1 MSFNIHD
8 CFSKVKPTKMSNET
22 HGLLNPGEESKKLHQ
37 LYVAL
42 INDKIEPSTDQQK
55 RTMMQL
61 LNTKVTVLDQKTNK
75 IKYLHYTLRIS
86 AMLLSGIATV
96 ILGLKFTNNDNSN
109 WPVIS
114 SNLALGITATVTF
127 LTGLSVFWDTDNYWK
142 RVKVMLNK
150 LKELRYEYAFLI
162 SGEDIKQKDLKDI
175 LNRYLDALG
184 DEYWENLLKSA
195 SKTKEEDKNKNSNTT
210 SQ

>member
-1 MSFNIHD
+1 
-8 CFSKVKPTKMSNET
+8 MSNET
-22 HGLLNPGEESKKLHQ
+22 HGVLKPKEESKKLHE
-37 LYVAL
+37 LYTGL
-42 INDKIEPSTDQQK
+42 TDGKIAPSTDQQK
-55 RTMMQL
+55 KTMMQL
-61 LNTKVTVLDQKTNK
+61 LNTKVTVLDQKTNR

-96 ILGLKFTNNDNSN
+96 VLGIKFTNPDSD

-114 SNLALGITATVTF
+114 SNIALGITATVTF

-162 SGEDIKQKDLKDI
+162 SGEKIEQKDLRDI
-175 LNRYLDALG
+175 LTRYLDALG
-184 DEYWENLLKSA
+184 DEYWENLLKNA
-195 SKTKEEDKNKNSNTT
+195 SKIRDDEKNRNPNPAP
-210 SQ
+210 

>member
-1 MSFNIHD
+1 
-8 CFSKVKPTKMSNET
+8 MSNET

-55 RTMMQL
+55 KTMMQL
-61 LNTKVTVLDQKTNK
+61 LNTKVTILDQKTSR

-96 ILGLKFTNNDNSN
+96 ILGLKVTNNDNSN

-184 DEYWENLLKSA
+184 DEYWENLLKNA
-195 SKTKEEDKNKNSNTT
+195 SKAKEEDKNNNSH
-210 SQ
+210 

>member
-1 MSFNIHD
+1 
-8 CFSKVKPTKMSNET
+8 MSNET
-22 HGLLNPGEESKKLHQ
+22 HGILNPKEESKKLHR
-37 LYVAL
+37 LYTEL
-42 INDKIEPSTDQQK
+42 INGKIEPSTDQQK
-55 RTMMQL
+55 KTMMQL
-61 LNTKVTVLDQKTNK
+61 LNTKVTVLDQKTNR

-162 SGEDIKQKDLKDI
+162 SGENIKQKDLRDI

-184 DEYWENLLKSA
+184 DEYWENLLKNA
-195 SKTKEEDKNKNSNTT
+195 SKTKDEDKNKNPNAPS
-210 SQ
+210 

>member
-1 MSFNIHD
+1 
-8 CFSKVKPTKMSNET
+8 MSNET

-37 LYVAL
+37 LYIAL
-42 INDKIEPSTDQQK
+42 INGKIEPSTDQQK
-55 RTMMQL
+55 KTMMQL
-61 LNTKVTVLDQKTNK
+61 LNTKVTVLDQKTSR

-96 ILGLKFTNNDNSN
+96 ILGLKFTNDDNSN

-195 SKTKEEDKNKNSNTT
+195 SKTKDEDKNKTPGLS

>member
-1 MSFNIHD
+1 
-8 CFSKVKPTKMSNET
+8 MSNET
-22 HGLLNPGEESKKLHQ
+22 HGLLNAAEESKKLHQ

-55 RTMMQL
+55 KTMMQL
-61 LNTKVTVLDQKTNK
+61 LNTKVTILDQKTSR

-96 ILGLKFTNNDNSN
+96 ILGLKVTNNDNSN

-195 SKTKEEDKNKNSNTT
+195 SKTKEEGKNKNLDMS
-210 SQ
+210 S

>member
-1 MSFNIHD
+1 
-8 CFSKVKPTKMSNET
+8 MSNET
-22 HGLLNPGEESKKLHQ
+22 HGLLKPKEESEKLHQ
-37 LYVAL
+37 LYSAL
-42 INDKIEPSTDQQK
+42 INGKIEPSTDQQK
-55 RTMMQL
+55 KTMMQL

-96 ILGLKFTNNDNSN
+96 ILGIKFTNANSD
-109 WPVIS
+109 WPVVS
-114 SNLALGITATVTF
+114 SNIALGITATVTF

-150 LKELRYEYAFLI
+150 LKEIRYEYAFLI
-162 SGEDIKQKDLKDI
+162 SGENVNQKHLRDI

-184 DEYWENLLKSA
+184 DEYWENLLKNA
-195 SKTKEEDKNKNSNTT
+195 SKTKDEDKNKNATT
-210 SQ
+210 SS

>member
-1 MSFNIHD
+1 
-8 CFSKVKPTKMSNET
+8 MSNET

-42 INDKIEPSTDQQK
+42 INGKIEPSTDQQK
-55 RTMMQL
+55 KTMMQL
-61 LNTKVTVLDQKTNK
+61 LNTKVTVLDLKTNR

-96 ILGLKFTNNDNSN
+96 ILGLKFSNNDNGN

-162 SGEDIKQKDLKDI
+162 SGEDIKQKDLRDI

-195 SKTKEEDKNKNSNTT
+195 SKTKDEDKNKTPGLSN
-210 SQ
+210 

>member
-1 MSFNIHD
+1 
-8 CFSKVKPTKMSNET
+8 MSNET
-22 HGLLNPGEESKKLHQ
+22 HGLLSPGEESKKLHQ

-42 INDKIEPSTDQQK
+42 IDGKIEPSTDQQK
-55 RTMMQL
+55 KTMMQL
-61 LNTKVTVLDQKTNK
+61 LNTKITVLDQKTTR

-96 ILGLKFTNNDNSN
+96 ILGLKFTNEDKST

-162 SGEDIKQKDLKDI
+162 SGENIKKEDLKAI

-195 SKTKEEDKNKNSNTT
+195 SKTKDEDKIKNSNV
-210 SQ
+210 SSPE

>member
-1 MSFNIHD
+1 
-8 CFSKVKPTKMSNET
+8 MSNET

-37 LYVAL
+37 LYIAL
-42 INDKIEPSTDQQK
+42 INGKIEPSTDQQK
-55 RTMMQL
+55 KTMMQL
-61 LNTKVTVLDQKTNK
+61 LNTKVTNLDQKTSR

-96 ILGLKFTNNDNSN
+96 ILGIKFTNANSD

-114 SNLALGITATVTF
+114 SNIALGITATVTF

-150 LKELRYEYAFLI
+150 LKEIRYEYAFLI
-162 SGEDIKQKDLKDI
+162 SGEGVNQKDLKDI
-175 LNRYLDALG
+175 LTRYLDALG
-184 DEYWENLLKSA
+184 DEYWENLLKNA
-195 SKTKEEDKNKNSNTT
+195 SKTKDEDKNKNVTT
-210 SQ
+210 PS

>member
-1 MSFNIHD
+1 MA
-8 CFSKVKPTKMSNET
+8 NET
-22 HGLLNPGEESKKLHQ
+22 HGLLKAKEESNKLHQ
-37 LYVAL
+37 LYSGL
-42 INDKIEPSTDQQK
+42 IDGKIEPSTDQQK
-55 RTMMQL
+55 KTMMQL

-96 ILGLKFTNNDNSN
+96 VLGIKFTNPDSD

-114 SNLALGITATVTF
+114 SNIALGLTATVTF

-162 SGEDIKQKDLKDI
+162 SGENIKQKDLKDI

-184 DEYWENLLKSA
+184 DEYWENLLKNA
-195 SKTKEEDKNKNSNTT
+195 TKTKDDDKKKNADTPS
-210 SQ
+210 

>member
-1 MSFNIHD
+1 
-8 CFSKVKPTKMSNET
+8 MSNET
-22 HGLLNPGEESKKLHQ
+22 HGLLDPGEESKKLHQ

-42 INDKIEPSTDQQK
+42 INGKIEPSTDQQK
-55 RTMMQL
+55 KTMMQL
-61 LNTKVTVLDQKTNK
+61 LNTKVTILDQKTNR

-96 ILGLKFTNNDNSN
+96 ILGLKFTNDDNSN

-162 SGEDIKQKDLKDI
+162 SGEDIQQKDLKDI

-195 SKTKEEDKNKNSNTT
+195 SKTKDEDKNKTPGLS

>member
-1 MSFNIHD
+1 
-8 CFSKVKPTKMSNET
+8 MSNET

-42 INDKIEPSTDQQK
+42 INGKIEPSTDQQK

-195 SKTKEEDKNKNSNTT
+195 SKTKDEDKNKNPGLS
-210 SQ
+210 S

>member
-1 MSFNIHD
+1 
-8 CFSKVKPTKMSNET
+8 MSNET

-42 INDKIEPSTDQQK
+42 INGKIEPSTDQQK
-55 RTMMQL
+55 KTMMQL
-61 LNTKVTVLDQKTNK
+61 LNTKITVLDQKTTR
-75 IKYLHYTLRIS
+75 IKFLHYTLRIS

-96 ILGLKFTNNDNSN
+96 ILGLKFTNNDNST

-150 LKELRYEYAFLI
+150 LKELRYEYVFLI
-162 SGEDIKQKDLKDI
+162 SGENIKQADLKGI

-184 DEYWENLLKSA
+184 DEYWENLLKNA
-195 SKTKEEDKNKNSNTT
+195 SKTKDEDKNKNSTT
-210 SQ
+210 SSQ

>member
-1 MSFNIHD
+1 
-8 CFSKVKPTKMSNET
+8 MSNET
-22 HGLLNPGEESKKLHQ
+22 HGVLKPKEESKKLHR
-37 LYVAL
+37 LYSAL
-42 INDKIEPSTDQQK
+42 INGNIEPSTDQQK
-55 RTMMQL
+55 KTMMQL

-96 ILGLKFTNNDNSN
+96 VLGIKFTNANSD
-109 WPVIS
+109 WPIIS
-114 SNLALGITATVTF
+114 SNIALGITATVTF

-150 LKELRYEYAFLI
+150 LKEIRYEYAFLI
-162 SGEDIKQKDLKDI
+162 SGEGVNQKDLKGI

-184 DEYWENLLKSA
+184 DEYWENLLKNA
-195 SKTKEEDKNKNSNTT
+195 SKTKEEDKNKDVTT
-210 SQ
+210 PS

>member
-1 MSFNIHD
+1 
-8 CFSKVKPTKMSNET
+8 MSNET
-22 HGLLNPGEESKKLHQ
+22 HSLLNPGEESKKLHQ

-42 INDKIEPSTDQQK
+42 INGKIEPSTDQQK
-55 RTMMQL
+55 KTMMQL
-61 LNTKVTVLDQKTNK
+61 LNTKVTVLDQKTNR

-96 ILGLKFTNNDNSN
+96 ILGLKVSNNENSN

-162 SGEDIKQKDLKDI
+162 SGENIKQKDLKDI

-195 SKTKEEDKNKNSNTT
+195 SKTKEEDKNKNPAT
-210 SQ
+210 SSH

>member
-1 MSFNIHD
+1 
-8 CFSKVKPTKMSNET
+8 MSNET

-42 INDKIEPSTDQQK
+42 INGQIEPSTDQQK
-55 RTMMQL
+55 KTMMQL

-96 ILGLKFTNNDNSN
+96 ILGLKFTNSNNSN

-114 SNLALGITATVTF
+114 SNLALGITASVTF

-162 SGEDIKQKDLKDI
+162 SGENIKQKDLKDI

-184 DEYWENLLKSA
+184 DEYW
-195 SKTKEEDKNKNSNTT
+195 
-210 SQ
+210 

>member
-1 MSFNIHD
+1 MA
-8 CFSKVKPTKMSNET
+8 NET

-42 INDKIEPSTDQQK
+42 IDGKIEPSTDQQK
-55 RTMMQL
+55 KTMMQL
-61 LNTKVTVLDQKTNK
+61 LNTKITVLDQKTTR
-75 IKYLHYTLRIS
+75 IKYLHYALRIS

-96 ILGLKFTNNDNSN
+96 ILGLKVSNNDNSV
-109 WPVIS
+109 WPVLS

-150 LKELRYEYAFLI
+150 LKELRYEYVFLI
-162 SGEDIKQKDLKDI
+162 SGENMKQEELKNI
-175 LNRYLDALG
+175 LNRYLDTLG

-195 SKTKEEDKNKNSNTT
+195 SKTKEENKNKNSNMS

>member
-1 MSFNIHD
+1 
-8 CFSKVKPTKMSNET
+8 MSNET

-42 INDKIEPSTDQQK
+42 INGKIEPSTDQQK

-195 SKTKEEDKNKNSNTT
+195 SKTKEEGKNKNLDMS
-210 SQ
+210 S

>member
-1 MSFNIHD
+1 
-8 CFSKVKPTKMSNET
+8 MSNET

-42 INDKIEPSTDQQK
+42 IDGKLEPSTDQQK
-55 RTMMQL
+55 KTMMQL

-96 ILGLKFTNNDNSN
+96 ILGLKFTNNVNSN

-162 SGEDIKQKDLKDI
+162 SGENIKQEDLKNI
-175 LNRYLDALG
+175 LKRYLDALG

-195 SKTKEEDKNKNSNTT
+195 SKTKDEDTNKNPNIST
-210 SQ
+210 

>member
-1 MSFNIHD
+1 
-8 CFSKVKPTKMSNET
+8 MSNET
-22 HGLLNPGEESKKLHQ
+22 HGLLDPGEESKKLHQ

-42 INDKIEPSTDQQK
+42 INGKIEPSTDQQK
-55 RTMMQL
+55 KTMMQL
-61 LNTKVTVLDQKTNK
+61 LNTKVTVLDQKTNR

-96 ILGLKFTNNDNSN
+96 ILGLKFTNNANSS

-162 SGEDIKQKDLKDI
+162 SGENIKQKDLKDI

-195 SKTKEEDKNKNSNTT
+195 SKTKDEDKNKNPDT
-210 SQ
+210 SAH

>member
-1 MSFNIHD
+1 
-8 CFSKVKPTKMSNET
+8 MSNET

-42 INDKIEPSTDQQK
+42 INGKIEPSTDQQK

-184 DEYWENLLKSA
+184 DEYWENLLKNA
-195 SKTKEEDKNKNSNTT
+195 SKAKEEDKNNNSH
-210 SQ
+210 

>member
-1 MSFNIHD
+1 
-8 CFSKVKPTKMSNET
+8 MSNET
-22 HGLLNPGEESKKLHQ
+22 HGLLKPKEESEKLHQ
-37 LYVAL
+37 LYSAL
-42 INDKIEPSTDQQK
+42 INGNIEPSTDQQK
-55 RTMMQL
+55 KTMMQL

-96 ILGLKFTNNDNSN
+96 ILGIKFTNANGN

-114 SNLALGITATVTF
+114 SNIALGITATVTF

-150 LKELRYEYAFLI
+150 LKEIRYEYAFLI
-162 SGEDIKQKDLKDI
+162 SGEGVNQKDLKDI

-184 DEYWENLLKSA
+184 DEYWENLLKNA
-195 SKTKEEDKNKNSNTT
+195 SKTRDEDKNKNVTT
-210 SQ
+210 LS

>member
-1 MSFNIHD
+1 
-8 CFSKVKPTKMSNET
+8 MSNET

-55 RTMMQL
+55 KTMMQL
-61 LNTKVTVLDQKTNK
+61 LNTKVTILDQKTSR

-162 SGEDIKQKDLKDI
+162 SGENIKQKDLRDI

-184 DEYWENLLKSA
+184 DEYWENLLKNA
-195 SKTKEEDKNKNSNTT
+195 SKTKDEDKNKNPNAPS
-210 SQ
+210 

>member
-1 MSFNIHD
+1 
-8 CFSKVKPTKMSNET
+8 MSNET

-37 LYVAL
+37 LYIAL
-42 INDKIEPSTDQQK
+42 INGKIEPSTDQQK
-55 RTMMQL
+55 KTMMQL
-61 LNTKVTVLDQKTNK
+61 LNTKVTVLDQKTSR

-96 ILGLKFTNNDNSN
+96 ILGLKFTNDDNSN

-162 SGEDIKQKDLKDI
+162 SGAHIKQKDLKDI

-184 DEYWENLLKSA
+184 DEYWENLLKNA
-195 SKTKEEDKNKNSNTT
+195 SKAKEEDKNKNSNTT

>member
-1 MSFNIHD
+1 
-8 CFSKVKPTKMSNET
+8 MSNET

-55 RTMMQL
+55 KTMMQL
-61 LNTKVTVLDQKTNK
+61 LNTKVTILDQKTSR

-96 ILGLKFTNNDNSN
+96 ILGLKVTNNDNST

-127 LTGLSVFWDTDNYWK
+127 LTGLSVFWGTDNYWK

-162 SGEDIKQKDLKDI
+162 SGENIKQKDLKDI

-184 DEYWENLLKSA
+184 DEYWENLLKNA
-195 SKTKEEDKNKNSNTT
+195 SKAKEEDKNNNSH
-210 SQ
+210 

>member
-1 MSFNIHD
+1 
-8 CFSKVKPTKMSNET
+8 MSNET
-22 HGLLNPGEESKKLHQ
+22 HGLLKPKEESEKLHQ
-37 LYVAL
+37 LYSAL
-42 INDKIEPSTDQQK
+42 INGKIEPSTDQQK
-55 RTMMQL
+55 KTMMQL

-96 ILGLKFTNNDNSN
+96 ILGIKFTNANSD
-109 WPVIS
+109 WPVVS
-114 SNLALGITATVTF
+114 SNIALGITATVTF

-150 LKELRYEYAFLI
+150 LKEIRYEYAFLI
-162 SGEDIKQKDLKDI
+162 SGEGVNQKDLRNI

-184 DEYWENLLKSA
+184 DEYWENLLKNA
-195 SKTKEEDKNKNSNTT
+195 SKTKDEDKNKNATT
-210 SQ
+210 SS

>member
-1 MSFNIHD
+1 
-8 CFSKVKPTKMSNET
+8 MSNEN
-22 HGLLNPGEESKKLHQ
+22 HGLLKPKEESEKLHH
-37 LYVAL
+37 LYSAL
-42 INDKIEPSTDQQK
+42 IDGNIEPSTDQQK
-55 RTMMQL
+55 KTMMQL

-96 ILGLKFTNNDNSN
+96 ILGMKITNANSD

-114 SNLALGITATVTF
+114 SNIALGITATVTF

-150 LKELRYEYAFLI
+150 LKEIRYEYAFLI
-162 SGEDIKQKDLKDI
+162 SGEGVNKKDLKDI

-184 DEYWENLLKSA
+184 DEYWENLLKNA
-195 SKTKEEDKNKNSNTT
+195 SKTKDEDKNKNVTT
-210 SQ
+210 PS

>member
-1 MSFNIHD
+1 
-8 CFSKVKPTKMSNET
+8 MSNET

-42 INDKIEPSTDQQK
+42 INGKIEPSTDQQK
-55 RTMMQL
+55 KTMMQL
-61 LNTKVTVLDQKTNK
+61 LNTKVTVLDQKTNR

-96 ILGLKFTNNDNSN
+96 ILGLKFTNNGNSN

-162 SGEDIKQKDLKDI
+162 SGEDIKQKELKDI

-195 SKTKEEDKNKNSNTT
+195 SKTKDEDKNKNLDT
-210 SQ
+210 SS